1 MFLTM
6 NNSSD
11 LSQNAATP
19 LAFNP
24 FQVAGLQ
31 MVSTPVVQENLDQ
44 AAALIEQAAGAG
56 AALISL
62 PEYFCFMGHADRD
75 KWKIKEV
82 AGAGPIQEFLS
93 DQARKHK
100 VCIAGGTLP
109 LVMPDDNRVFN
120 TSIVFDAAGEPC
132 ARYDKIHLFKFARG
146 GESYDESIAIGPGN
160 KPVHFNLNGA
170 EIGLSVC
177 YDLRFPEL
185 YRALGAPALVLVPA
199 AFTYTTGRAHW
210 ELLLRA
216 RAVEN
221 QCYVLAAAQGG
232 KHPNGRRTWGHT
244 MLIDPWGDIVDVLA
258 EGPGVVAGT
267 IEPSRL
273 AEVRSSLPALQHRV
287 M

>member
-1 MFLTM
+1 M
-6 NNSSD
+6 NNSSHV
-11 LSQNAATP
+11 SQNADAP

-31 MVSTPVVQENLDQ
+31 MVSTPSVQENLDQ
-44 AAALIEQAAGAG
+44 AATLIAQAASAG

-62 PEYFCFMGHADRD
+62 PEYFCFMGHADHD
-75 KWKIKEV
+75 KWAIKEE
-82 AGAGPIQEFLS
+82 AGSGPIQEFLS
-93 DQARKHK
+93 HQARTHK

-109 LVMPDDNRVFN
+109 LTMPDDKRVFN
-120 TSIVFDAAGEPC
+120 TAIVFDAAGSAC

-146 GESYDESIAIGPGN
+146 AESYDESIAIGPGN

-170 EIGLSVC
+170 DIGLSVC

-244 MLIDPWGDIVDVLA
+244 MLIDPWGEIVDVLA

-273 AEVRSSLPALQHRV
+273 AEVRASLPALQHRV

>member
-1 MFLTM
+1 M
-6 NNSSD
+6 NKSSHVP
-11 LSQNAATP
+11 SSATAP
-19 LAFNP
+19 SSFNP

-44 AAALIEQAAGAG
+44 AAGLIAKAAGAG
-56 AALISL
+56 ATLVSL
-62 PEYFCFMGHADRD
+62 PEYFCFMGHADHD
-75 KWKIKEV
+75 KWKIKEE

-93 DQARKHK
+93 EQARKHK
-100 VCIAGGTLP
+100 ICIAGGTLP
-109 LVMPDDNRVFN
+109 LSIPGDNRVFN
-120 TSIVFDAAGEPC
+120 TTIVFDAAGKPC

-146 GESYDESIAIGPGN
+146 TESYDESIAIGPGN
-160 KPVHFNLNGA
+160 LPVHFNMNGA
-170 EIGLSVC
+170 DIGLSVC

-185 YRALGAPALVLVPA
+185 YRAMGTPALVLVPA

-244 MLIDPWGDIVDVLA
+244 MLVDPWGEIVDVLA
-258 EGPGVVAGT
+258 EGPGVVTGT